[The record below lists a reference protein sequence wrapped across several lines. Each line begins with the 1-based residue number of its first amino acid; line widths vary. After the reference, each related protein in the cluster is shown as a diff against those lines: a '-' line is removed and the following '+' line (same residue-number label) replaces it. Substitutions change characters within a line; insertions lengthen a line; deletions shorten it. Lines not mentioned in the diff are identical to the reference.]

1 MRSDIAKRLPRR
13 EAPYAIA
20 NALEVER
27 HTVARRNSHEA
38 LRVFSLGSF
47 REPIAGLQS

>member
-1 MRSDIAKRLPRR
+1 M
-13 EAPYAIA
+13 PYAIA

-47 REPIAGLQS
+47 HEPIAGLQG